1 MIVEWNN
8 EKNELLKKTRNVS
21 FEQVADA
28 IEKGNFI
35 GPNENPARQ
44 GQKIIIVTFDGYP
57 CVVPLVEMKNGG
69 WFLKTIYQSRKYKK
83 EGGK

>member
-8 EKNELLKKTRNVS
+8 EKNELLKKTRKVS
-21 FEQVADA
+21 FD
-28 IEKGNFI
+28 
-35 GPNENPARQ
+35 
-44 GQKIIIVTFDGYP
+44 
-57 CVVPLVEMKNGG
+57 VVPLVEMKNGG